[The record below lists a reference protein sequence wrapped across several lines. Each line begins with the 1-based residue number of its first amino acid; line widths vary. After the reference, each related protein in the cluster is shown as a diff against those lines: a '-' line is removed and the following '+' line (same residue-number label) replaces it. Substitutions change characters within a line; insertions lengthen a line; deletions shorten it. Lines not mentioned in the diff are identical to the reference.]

1 MRKNEEKGHPGNVG
15 AHYQYLFMKE
25 LMVELRQH
33 SDQITALVRQSQ
45 SPNDALTFQS
55 RTL

>member
-1 MRKNEEKGHPGNVG
+1 MDYDWLGPSVTYIVGAIMKKNEEKGHPGNVG

-33 SDQITALVRQSQ
+33 SD
-45 SPNDALTFQS
+45 
-55 RTL
+55 